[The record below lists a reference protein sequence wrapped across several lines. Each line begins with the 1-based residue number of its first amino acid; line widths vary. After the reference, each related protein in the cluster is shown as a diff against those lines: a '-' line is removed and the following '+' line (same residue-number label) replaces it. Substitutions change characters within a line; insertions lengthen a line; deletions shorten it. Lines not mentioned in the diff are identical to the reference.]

1 MFQFCLPREISRL
14 GANESSGS
22 SCSRLASDGDELAGL
37 EELVVAMASMLA
49 CADAPPIGRF
59 PVIR

>member
-1 MFQFCLPREISRL
+1 
-14 GANESSGS
+14 
-22 SCSRLASDGDELAGL
+22 
-37 EELVVAMASMLA
+37 LVVAMASMLA